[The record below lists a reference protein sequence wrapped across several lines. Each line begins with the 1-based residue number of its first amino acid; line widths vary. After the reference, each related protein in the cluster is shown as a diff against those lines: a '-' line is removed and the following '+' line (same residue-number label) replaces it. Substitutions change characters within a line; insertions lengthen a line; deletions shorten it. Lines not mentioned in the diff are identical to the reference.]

1 MDRDAVIYKNVL
13 DNMSGG
19 VMTVGLDGRILTF
32 NPAAARILGLARDE
46 VLDHVLAEVL
56 MAIEGLDAFFQALMD
71 AVYEADV
78 EHQRVVEVQHG
89 DKTVSLAVT
98 SSYLQSVRDGE
109 VQRIGVIAIFNDI
122 TELKDLREAELRMA
136 EKAKAQHAELQDAY
150 RRIEENNQA
159 LRTAT
164 QRERV
169 AALGVVVLFLAV
181 GLYAWQTDPGPDFN
195 EPSLPVASET
205 VVPADLRTVV
215 VTPQRLTSTVI
226 LSGHL
231 APRREVQVTSPLTG
245 TVAALHFQH
254 GERVTHG
261 QRLVELDTTE
271 AEKKYREAQAAYIK
285 ARLRFHELENWENS
299 VEVVRA
305 RRTLNRTRRQLETQQ
320 NKRDE
325 TAFLLEK
332 GIIPASEHE
341 AAEQQLYNMRL
352 DYEAVQQDL
361 EAVLARGGAQE
372 KQVARLELDNA
383 RIQMQLME
391 DILQKSRVNA
401 PVTGVVLPP
410 RQSEQDGQRLVIGGE
425 TQQGALLLTVGDL
438 DGLSV
443 VGEVDEVDVAKVRLG
458 QQVAISGDAFPGV
471 ELRGSIVHVSSQAS
485 QPEQG
490 RENVPVFEVRA
501 VIENLSAA
509 QRQQVRLGMSAN
521 LEVVVYDKPDSL
533 LVPLSAVQVR
543 NGKTWL
549 RVKDRETG
557 AVKQIEVDTGVT
569 TLDAVEI
576 VHGLQAGDEVML
588 SET

>member
-1 MDRDAVIYKNVL
+1 MDQDTVIYKNVL

-32 NPAAARILGLARDE
+32 NLAAARILGLARDE
-46 VLDHVLAEVL
+46 VLDHILAEVL
-56 MAIEGLDAFFQALMD
+56 VDRTGLDAFFQALMD

-78 EHQRVVEVQHG
+78 EHQHVVEVQHG
-89 DKTVSLAVT
+89 DTTVSLAMT

-122 TELKDLREAELRMA
+122 TELKDLRETELRLA
-136 EKAKAQHAELQDAY
+136 ETAKAQHAELQDAY

-164 QRERV
+164 KRERIATV
-169 AALGVVVLFLAV
+169 GIVVLFLAV
-181 GLYAWQTDPGPDFN
+181 GLYAWQADSGPDFG
-195 EPSLPVASET
+195 EPSLPVVSET
-205 VVPADLRTVV
+205 VVSADLRAVV
-215 VTPQRLTSTVI
+215 VTPQRLTSTII

-245 TVAALHFQH
+245 TVAALHFQY
-254 GERVTHG
+254 GARVAQG

-271 AEKKYREAQAAYIK
+271 AEQKYREAQAAYIK
-285 ARLRFHELENWENS
+285 ARLHFNELENWEHS

-341 AAEQQLYNMRL
+341 AAEQQLYTMRL
-352 DYEAVQQDL
+352 DYEGVQQDL
-361 EAVLARGGAQE
+361 EAILARGGAQE
-372 KQVARLELDNA
+372 KQVAQLELDNA
-383 RIQMQLME
+383 HVQMQLLE

-401 PVTGVVLPP
+401 PVTGVILPP
-410 RQSEQDGQRLVIGGE
+410 RQAEQDGQRLFIGTE
-425 TQQGALLLTVGDL
+425 VRQGALLLTVGNL

-443 VGEVDEVDVAKVRLG
+443 VGEVDEVDVAKVRPG
-458 QQVAISGDAFPGV
+458 QQVAVSGDAFPGM
-471 ELRGSIVHVSSQAS
+471 ELQGSIIHIASQAG
-485 QPEQG
+485 QPEQSG
-490 RENVPVFEVRA
+490 EHVPVFEIRA
-501 VIENLSAA
+501 VIENLTAA
-509 QRQQVRLGMSAN
+509 QRQQVRLGMSAT
-521 LEVVVYDKPDSL
+521 LEVVVHDKQDAL

-549 RVKDRETG
+549 RVRDRETG
-557 AVKQIEVDTGVT
+557 AVKQIKVDTGMT

-576 VHGLQAGDEVML
+576 VRGLQAGDEVML

>member
-1 MDRDAVIYKNVL
+1 MDQDAVIYKNVL

-56 MAIEGLDAFFQALMD
+56 MAIKGLDAFFQALMD

-78 EHQRVVEVQHG
+78 EHQRVVEVQPG
-89 DKTVSLAVT
+89 DKTVSLAMT

-136 EKAKAQHAELQDAY
+136 ETAKAQHAELQDAY

-169 AALGVVVLFLAV
+169 AALGGVALFLAV
-181 GLYAWQTDPGPDFN
+181 GLYAWQTDPVPDFS
-195 EPSLPVASET
+195 EPSLPVSPET

-245 TVAALHFQH
+245 TVAALHFQY
-254 GERVTHG
+254 GERVTQG

-325 TAFLLEK
+325 TAFLSEK

-352 DYEAVQQDL
+352 DYEGVQQDL
-361 EAVLARGGAQE
+361 EAVLARGGTQE

-401 PVTGVVLPP
+401 PVTGVILPP

-458 QQVAISGDAFPGV
+458 QQVAVSGDAFPGV

-549 RVKDRETG
+549 RVKDQETG
-557 AVKQIEVDTGVT
+557 AVKQIAVDTGVT

>member
-32 NPAAARILGLARDE
+32 NPAAARILGLARDA

-56 MAIEGLDAFFQALMD
+56 MDSAGLDTFFQALMD

-78 EHQRVVEVQHG
+78 EHQRVVEVQPG
-89 DKTVSLAVT
+89 DRIVALAMT
-98 SSYLQSVRDGE
+98 TSYLQSVRDGE

-122 TELKDLREAELRMA
+122 TELKDLRETELRLA
-136 EKAKAQHAELQDAY
+136 ETTRAQHAELQDAY
-150 RRIEENNQA
+150 RRIEDNNQA

-169 AALGVVVLFLAV
+169 ATVGIVVLFLAV
-181 GLYAWQTDPGPDFN
+181 GLYAWQTNPVPDFSA
-195 EPSLPVASET
+195 PALPGSPET
-205 VVPADLRTVV
+205 GVSADLRTVV

-245 TVAALHFQH
+245 TVAALHFQY
-254 GERVTHG
+254 GERVTQG

-271 AEKKYREAQAAYIK
+271 AEQKYREAQAAYIQ
-285 ARLRFHELENWENS
+285 ARLRFQELENWENS

-305 RRTLNRTRRQLETQQ
+305 RRTLNRTRRQLETHQ

-352 DYEAVQQDL
+352 DYEGVQQDL

-401 PVTGVVLPP
+401 PVTGVILPP
-410 RQSEQDGQRLVIGGE
+410 PQSEQDGHRLVIGGE

-438 DGLSV
+438 EGLSV
-443 VGEVDEVDVAKVRLG
+443 VGAVDEVDVAKVRLG
-458 QQVAISGDAFPGV
+458 QQVAINGDAFPGV
-471 ELRGSIVHVSSQAS
+471 ELRGSIAHVSSQAS

-490 RENVPVFEVRA
+490 RESLPVFEVRA

-509 QRQQVRLGMSAN
+509 QRQQVRLGMSAH
-521 LEVVVYDKPDSL
+521 LEVVVHDKPDAL
-533 LVPLSAVQVR
+533 LVPVSAVQVR
-543 NGKTWL
+543 HGTTWL

-557 AVKQIEVDTGVT
+557 AVQQIEVETGVT

-576 VHGLQAGDEVML
+576 VRGLHAGDAVML
-588 SET
+588 SGT

>member
-1 MDRDAVIYKNVL
+1 MDQAAVIYKNVL
-13 DNMSGG
+13 DHMSGG

-32 NPAAARILGLARDE
+32 NPAAAQILGLARDE
-46 VLDHVLAEVL
+46 VLDHILAEVL
-56 MAIEGLDAFFQALMD
+56 MDRTGLDAFLQVLLD

-78 EHQRVVEVQHG
+78 EHQRVVEVQPG
-89 DKTVSLAVT
+89 DKTVSLAMT
-98 SSYLQSVRDGE
+98 TSYLQSVQDGA

-122 TELKDLREAELRMA
+122 TELKDLRETELRLA
-136 EKAKAQHAELQDAY
+136 ETAKAQHAELQDAY

-159 LRTAT
+159 LRAAT
-164 QRERV
+164 KRERI

-181 GLYAWQTDPGPDFN
+181 GLYAWQTDPVPDLS
-195 EPSLPVASET
+195 EPSLSGPPET
-205 VVPADLRTVV
+205 MVPANLRTVV

-245 TVAALHFQH
+245 TVAALHFQY

-271 AEKKYREAQAAYIK
+271 ADKEYREAQAAYIK

-325 TAFLLEK
+325 TAYLLEK

-341 AAEQQLYNMRL
+341 AAEQQLYNTRL
-352 DYEAVQQDL
+352 DYEGVQQDL
-361 EAVLARGGAQE
+361 EAVLARGGTQE

-401 PVTGVVLPP
+401 PVTGVILPP

-458 QQVAISGDAFPGV
+458 QQVAISGDAFPGI

-543 NGKTWL
+543 NDKAWL

-557 AVKQIEVDTGVT
+557 AVKPIEVDTGVT

-576 VHGLQAGDEVML
+576 VHGLQAGDEVIL

>member
-1 MDRDAVIYKNVL
+1 MDQDAVIYKNVL
-13 DNMSGG
+13 DHMSGG

-32 NPAAARILGLARDE
+32 NPAAARILGIARDA
-46 VLDHVLAEVL
+46 VLNHVLAEVL
-56 MAIEGLDAFFQALMD
+56 MDGAGLDAFFQALMD

-89 DKTVSLAVT
+89 DTTVSLAMT
-98 SSYLQSVRDGE
+98 TSYLQSVRDGE

-122 TELKDLREAELRMA
+122 TELKDLRETELRLA
-136 EKAKAQHAELQDAY
+136 ETTKAQHAELQDAY

-164 QRERV
+164 RRERV
-169 AALGVVVLFLAV
+169 ATLGVAALFLAV
-181 GLYAWQTDPGPDFN
+181 GLYAWQADPVPDFG
-195 EPSLPVASET
+195 EPPLRAASET
-205 VVPADLRTVV
+205 MASAELRTMV

-226 LSGHL
+226 LSGSL
-231 APRREVQVTSPLTG
+231 APRREVPLTSPLTG
-245 TVAALHFQH
+245 TVAALHFQY
-254 GERVTHG
+254 GARVTQG
-261 QRLVELDTTE
+261 QRLIELDTTE

-285 ARLRFHELENWENS
+285 ARRRFNELEDWENS
-299 VEVVRA
+299 VEVIRA
-305 RRTLNRTRRQLETQQ
+305 RRTLNRTRRQLEAQQ
-320 NKRDE
+320 NKRNE

-352 DYEAVQQDL
+352 DYEAIQQDL
-361 EAVLARGGAQE
+361 EAALARGGAQE
-372 KQVARLELDNA
+372 RQVAQLELDNA

-401 PVTGVVLPP
+401 PVTGVILPP

-425 TQQGALLLTVGDL
+425 VRQGALLLTVGDL

-443 VGEVDEVDVAKVRLG
+443 VGEVDEVDVAKVRPE
-458 QQVAISGDAFPGV
+458 QQVAVSGDAFPGI
-471 ELRGSIVHVSSQAS
+471 ELEGSIVHVASQAD
-485 QPEQG
+485 QPEQSG
-490 RENVPVFEVRA
+490 EHVPVFEVRA
-501 VIENLSAA
+501 VVETLTAA
-509 QRQQVRLGMSAN
+509 QRQQVRLGMSAT
-521 LEVVVYDKPDSL
+521 LEVAVHDKSDAL

-549 RVKDRETG
+549 RVKDRGAG
-557 AVKQIEVDTGVT
+557 AVKQIEVDTGMT

-576 VHGLQAGDEVML
+576 VRGLQAGDEVIL
-588 SET
+588 PEV

>member
-78 EHQRVVEVQHG
+78 EHQRVVEVQPG
-89 DKTVSLAVT
+89 DKTVSLAMT

-136 EKAKAQHAELQDAY
+136 ETAKAQHAELQDAY

-169 AALGVVVLFLAV
+169 AALSVVVLFLTV
-181 GLYAWQTDPGPDFN
+181 GLYAWQTDPVPDFS
-195 EPSLPVASET
+195 EPSLPVSPAT

-245 TVAALHFQH
+245 TVAALHFQY
-254 GERVTHG
+254 GERVIHG

-305 RRTLNRTRRQLETQQ
+305 RRTLNRTRRQLETHQ

-401 PVTGVVLPP
+401 PVTGVIFPP

-458 QQVAISGDAFPGV
+458 QQVAVSGDAFPGI

-490 RENVPVFEVRA
+490 RGNVPVFEVRA

-533 LVPLSAVQVR
+533 LVPLGAVQVR

-557 AVKQIEVDTGVT
+557 AVKRIEVDTGVT

>member
-1 MDRDAVIYKNVL
+1 MDQDAVIYKNVL
-13 DNMSGG
+13 DHMSGG

-32 NPAAARILGLARDE
+32 NPAAARILGIARDA
-46 VLDHVLAEVL
+46 VLNHVLAEVL
-56 MAIEGLDAFFQALMD
+56 MDGAGLDAFFQALMD

-89 DKTVSLAVT
+89 DTTVSLAMT
-98 SSYLQSVRDGE
+98 TSYLQSVRDGE

-122 TELKDLREAELRMA
+122 TELKDLRETELRLA
-136 EKAKAQHAELQDAY
+136 ETTKAQHAELQDAY

-164 QRERV
+164 LRERV
-169 AALGVVVLFLAV
+169 ATVGVVALFLAV
-181 GLYAWQTDPGPDFN
+181 GLYAWQADPVPDFG
-195 EPSLPVASET
+195 EPPLRAASET
-205 VVPADLRTVV
+205 MASAELRTMV

-226 LSGHL
+226 LSGSL
-231 APRREVQVTSPLTG
+231 APRREVPLTSPLTG
-245 TVAALHFQH
+245 TVAALHFQY
-254 GERVTHG
+254 GARVTQG
-261 QRLVELDTTE
+261 QRLIELDTTE

-285 ARLRFHELENWENS
+285 ARRRFNELEDWENS
-299 VEVVRA
+299 VEVIRV
-305 RRTLNRTRRQLETQQ
+305 RRTLNRTRRQLEAQQ
-320 NKRDE
+320 NKRNE

-352 DYEAVQQDL
+352 DYEAIQQDL
-361 EAVLARGGAQE
+361 EAALARGGAQE
-372 KQVARLELDNA
+372 RQVAQLELDNA

-401 PVTGVVLPP
+401 PVTGVILPP

-425 TQQGALLLTVGDL
+425 VRQGALLLTVGDL

-443 VGEVDEVDVAKVRLG
+443 VGEVDEVDVAKVRPE
-458 QQVAISGDAFPGV
+458 QQVAVSGDAFPGI
-471 ELRGSIVHVSSQAS
+471 ELEGSIVHVASQAD
-485 QPEQG
+485 QPEQSG
-490 RENVPVFEVRA
+490 EHVPVFEVRA
-501 VIENLSAA
+501 VVETLTAA
-509 QRQQVRLGMSAN
+509 QRQQVRLGMSAT
-521 LEVVVYDKPDSL
+521 LEVAVHDKSDAL

-549 RVKDRETG
+549 RVKDRGAG
-557 AVKQIEVDTGVT
+557 AVKQIEVDTGMT

-576 VHGLQAGDEVML
+576 VRGLQAGDEVIL
-588 SET
+588 PEA